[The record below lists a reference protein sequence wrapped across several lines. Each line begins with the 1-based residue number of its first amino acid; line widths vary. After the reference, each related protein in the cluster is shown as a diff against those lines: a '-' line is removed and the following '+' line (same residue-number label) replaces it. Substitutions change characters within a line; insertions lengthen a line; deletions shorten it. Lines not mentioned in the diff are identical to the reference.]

1 MQQNVAVWAGI
12 PYAAQLYAA
21 ATRTHMRL
29 MMYLGIAVL
38 CVALILSWGPDEP
51 PIAQGP
57 PIDAL
62 AIETLP

>member
-1 MQQNVAVWAGI
+1 
-12 PYAAQLYAA
+12 
-21 ATRTHMRL
+21 MRL
-29 MMYLGIAVL
+29 LLYFGIAVL

-57 PIDAL
+57 PIE